1 MMRSVSAFD
10 TLRVI
15 STSRAFS
22 GTPTASTYLPGE
34 RSNSVSPRVNKHAGS
49 VRTVVYSKMPLHIF
63 SVGAGVGALV
73 RRVGESVGEE
83 LGDTVG
89 ESVGASVV
97 TAHTTTSVPSQ
108 TGFAPNGQSS
118 YSSQGLHSAIVRPHG
133 KVPCQTQSILPL
145 ISSPLEMSRRF
156 RVYPGVSLIAMLW
169 LPSVSYPL

>member
-1 MMRSVSAFD
+1 
-10 TLRVI
+10 
-15 STSRAFS
+15 
-22 GTPTASTYLPGE
+22 
-34 RSNSVSPRVNKHAGS
+34 
-49 VRTVVYSKMPLHIF
+49 MPLHIF

-89 ESVGASVV
+89 ESVGASV
-97 TAHTTTSVPSQ
+97 AHTTTSVPSQ
-108 TGFAPNGQSS
+108 IGVSPNGQSS
-118 YSSQGLHSAIVRPHG
+118 YSSQGLHSTIVRPHG

-169 LPSVSYPL
+169 LPSVLYPL